1 MKILVTGG
9 AGYIG
14 SFMTNLLLEKGYKVV
29 VVDNLSRGYK
39 YAVDS
44 RAEFIIG
51 DLNKK
56 DFVTS
61 LFLKNEF
68 GGIIHFSG
76 YISMAESMENPY
88 IYFQNNFLTA
98 LNIIDG
104 ASKKESPVPIIFSST
119 AGVYGNPLRIPISEN
134 HPKNPTNP
142 YGESKLMIE
151 KTLSWYREIYG
162 LSFVSLRYF
171 NAAGASL
178 DGKMGENHNPET
190 HIIPNAIKSAISN
203 SEFILYGDDYKTK
216 DGTCIRDYI
225 HVLDLVE
232 AHVLALEKLQ
242 RDEGGFF
249 YNAGIGKGY
258 SNREVIDTI
267 KKVSRINFKVKIVQR
282 RPGDAERLVADP
294 KAINTELGFKP
305 KYSDIETIVKTA
317 FEWHKRNLK
326 LKI

>member
-14 SFMTNLLLEKGYKVV
+14 SFMITLLLEKGYEVV
-29 VVDNLSRGYK
+29 VADNLSRGYK
-39 YAVDS
+39 YAVNS
-44 RAEFIIG
+44 KAEFIMG

-56 DFVTS
+56 DFVSS

-68 GGIIHFSG
+68 GGIIHFAG

-88 IYFQNNFLTA
+88 IYFQNNFLAA
-98 LNIIDG
+98 LNIIDE
-104 ASKKESPVPIIFSST
+104 ASKSKNIVPIIFSST
-119 AGVYGNPLRIPISEN
+119 AGVYGNPLQIPISEN

-232 AHVLALEKLQ
+232 AHVLALEKLR

-267 KKVSRINFKVKIVQR
+267 KKVSGIDFKVKIAQR
-282 RPGDAERLVADP
+282 RPGDAERLVADST
-294 KAINTELGFKP
+294 AINTELGFKP
-305 KYSDIETIVKTA
+305 KYSNIETIVKTA

>member
-14 SFMTNLLLEKGYKVV
+14 SFMTALLLEKGYEVV

-44 RAEFIIG
+44 RAKFIIG

-56 DFVTS
+56 EFVS
-61 LFLKNEF
+61 NLFLKNEF
-68 GGIIHFSG
+68 KGIIHFAG

-88 IYFQNNFLTA
+88 IYFQNNFLAA
-98 LNIIDG
+98 LNIIDE
-104 ASKKESPVPIIFSST
+104 AAKSRNPVPIIFSST
-119 AGVYGNPLRIPISEN
+119 AGIYGNPIQIPIPEN

-142 YGESKLMIE
+142 YGESKLMVE
-151 KTLSWYREIYG
+151 KALSWYREIYG
-162 LSFVSLRYF
+162 LSFISLRYF

-190 HIIPNAIKSAISN
+190 HIIPNAIKSAIN
-203 SEFILYGDDYKTK
+203 KSEFILYGNDYKTD

-242 RDEGGFF
+242 KDKGGFF
-249 YNAGIGKGY
+249 YNAGTGKGY
-258 SNREVIDTI
+258 SNKDVIGMV
-267 KKVSRINFKVKIVQR
+267 KKVSGVDFKVKIVQR
-282 RPGDAERLVADP
+282 RPGDAESLVADP
-294 KAINTELGFKP
+294 TKINTELGFKP
-305 KYSDIETIVKTA
+305 KYSDIETIVRTA
-317 FEWHKRNLK
+317 FEWHKQNSK
-326 LKI
+326 